1 MFSQKSPRKTLL
13 SNEAVWKCNVIET
26 SLSAKTACNQTVP
39 AKEGIMTNVALAS
52 GLTLLREGMRRVL
65 GAHPEFTIIE
75 EYNCADEIFSS
86 KSILDTRVL
95 VVATPLHHLHYQ
107 MLHEIKTRLPTV
119 ALVLI
124 ANKHS
129 DLRMMHN
136 FAGNARGLLMRNSP
150 AENLPHAI
158 RTVASGRL
166 YADAALADI
175 IINDPKLNILTN
187 ESLHLTDREFDILRR
202 IATGETN
209 QEIADSL
216 EISNKTVST
225 HKMHIM
231 EKTGTTSVAEI
242 VQYAI
247 EYGLINLG
255 SRADRSLYHFDFY
268 IPDHP
273 LQTRHTSDMQDA
285 LRNDRRVENHAGT
298 YA

>member
-1 MFSQKSPRKTLL
+1 
-13 SNEAVWKCNVIET
+13 
-26 SLSAKTACNQTVP
+26 
-39 AKEGIMTNVALAS
+39 MTNVALAS
-52 GLTLLREGMRRVL
+52 GLTLLTEGMRRVL

-75 EYNCADEIFSS
+75 EYNCADEIFSD
-86 KSILDTRVL
+86 KSIIDAQVL
-95 VVATPLHHLHYQ
+95 VIATPLYHLNYQ
-107 MLHEIKTRLPTV
+107 TLHDIETRLPTV

-136 FAGNARGLLMRNSP
+136 FAGNARGLLVGNSL

-175 IINDPKLNILTN
+175 IVNDPKLNILTN
-187 ESLHLTDREFDILRR
+187 GSLHLTDREFDILRR

-242 VQYAI
+242 VRYAI
-247 EYGLINLG
+247 EYGLINPECLV
-255 SRADRSLYHFDFY
+255 DRSHYHLDFY
-268 IPDHP
+268 SPDLQ
-273 LQTRHTSDMQDA
+273 LQTRHTSRMQHV
-285 LRNDRRVENHAGT
+285 LRDDRQVENHADTASGAR
-298 YA
+298 YSCEQYWLPRLVC

>member
-1 MFSQKSPRKTLL
+1 
-13 SNEAVWKCNVIET
+13 
-26 SLSAKTACNQTVP
+26 
-39 AKEGIMTNVALAS
+39 
-52 GLTLLREGMRRVL
+52 MRRVL

-75 EYNCADEIFSS
+75 EYNFADELFSD
-86 KSILDTRVL
+86 KSIVDTQVL
-95 VVATPLHHLHYQ
+95 VIATPLYHLNYQ
-107 MLHEIKTRLPTV
+107 TLHEIKTRLPTV

-136 FAGNARGLLMRNSP
+136 FAGNARGLLMGNSP

-175 IINDPKLNILTN
+175 IVNDPKLDILTN
-187 ESLHLTDREFDILRR
+187 GSLHLTGREFDILRR
-202 IATGETN
+202 IATGESN

-242 VQYAI
+242 VRYAI
-247 EYGLINLG
+247 EYGLINLE
-255 SRADRSLYHFDFY
+255 SIVDRSHYHLDFY
-268 IPDHP
+268 SPDLQ
-273 LQTRHTSDMQDA
+273 LQTRHTSKMQDV
-285 LRNDRRVENHAGT
+285 LRNDRRVANHADT
-298 YA
+298 YAFAIQPLSNVDNLNV

>member
-1 MFSQKSPRKTLL
+1 
-13 SNEAVWKCNVIET
+13 
-26 SLSAKTACNQTVP
+26 
-39 AKEGIMTNVALAS
+39 MTNVALAS
-52 GLTLLREGMRRVL
+52 GLSLLREGMRGIL
-65 GAHPEFTIIE
+65 GAHPEFTIVE
-75 EYNCADEIFSS
+75 EYNCADQIFSD
-86 KSILDTRVL
+86 KSIIDTQVL
-95 VVATPLHHLHYQ
+95 VIATPLYRLNYQ
-107 MLHEIKTRLPTV
+107 MLQEIKTELPTV

-136 FAGNARGLLMRNSP
+136 FAGNARGLLMGNSP

-175 IINDPKLNILTN
+175 IVNDPKLNFLSN
-187 ESLHLTDREFDILRR
+187 GSLHLTDREFDILRR

-242 VQYAI
+242 VRYAI
-247 EYGLINLG
+247 EYGLINLE
-255 SRADRSLYHFDFY
+255 SMVDRNHYHLDFHS
-268 IPDHP
+268 PNLQ
-273 LQTRHTSDMQDA
+273 LQTRHASRM
-285 LRNDRRVENHAGT
+285 
-298 YA
+298 

>member
-1 MFSQKSPRKTLL
+1 
-13 SNEAVWKCNVIET
+13 
-26 SLSAKTACNQTVP
+26 
-39 AKEGIMTNVALAS
+39 MTNVALAS
-52 GLTLLREGMRRVL
+52 GLTLLREGMQRIL

-75 EYNCADEIFSS
+75 EYESADEIFSDT
-86 KSILDTRVL
+86 SIVDAQVL
-95 VVATPLHHLHYQ
+95 VIATPLYHLHYQ

-136 FAGNARGLLMRNSP
+136 FAGNARGLLMGNSP
-150 AENLPHAI
+150 AENLPLAI

-175 IINDPKLNILTN
+175 IVNDPKLNILTN
-187 ESLHLTDREFDILRR
+187 GSLHLTDREFNILRR

-231 EKTGTTSVAEI
+231 KKTGTTSVAEI
-242 VQYAI
+242 VRYAI
-247 EYGLINLG
+247 EYGLINLE
-255 SRADRSLYHFDFY
+255 SMVDRSHCHLDFY
-268 IPDHP
+268 SPD
-273 LQTRHTSDMQDA
+273 LQLQPRHTSWM
-285 LRNDRRVENHAGT
+285 
-298 YA
+298 

>member
-1 MFSQKSPRKTLL
+1 MK
-13 SNEAVWKCNVIET
+13 
-26 SLSAKTACNQTVP
+26 
-39 AKEGIMTNVALAS
+39 
-52 GLTLLREGMRRVL
+52 RVL

-75 EYNCADEIFSS
+75 EYNCADEIFSDE
-86 KSILDTRVL
+86 SIVDAQVL
-95 VVATPLHHLHYQ
+95 VIATPLYHLNYQ

-136 FAGNARGLLMRNSP
+136 FAGNARGLLMGNSP
-150 AENLPHAI
+150 AENLSHAV

-166 YADAALADI
+166 YADKALADMI
-175 IINDPKLNILTN
+175 VNDPKLNIFKN
-187 ESLHLTDREFDILRR
+187 GSLHLTDREFDILRR

-209 QEIADSL
+209 QEIANSL

-242 VQYAI
+242 VRYAI
-247 EYGLINLG
+247 EYGLINLE
-255 SRADRSLYHFDFY
+255 SIVDHSHYHLDFY
-268 IPDHP
+268 NPGIQ
-273 LQTRHTSDMQDA
+273 LQTQHTPKM
-285 LRNDRRVENHAGT
+285 
-298 YA
+298 

>member
-1 MFSQKSPRKTLL
+1 MEATQKR
-13 SNEAVWKCNVIET
+13 NVIET
-26 SLSAKTACNQTVP
+26 SLSKKTACNQAVRV
-39 AKEGIMTNVALAS
+39 KEEIMTNVALAS
-52 GLTLLREGMRRVL
+52 GLNLLREGMRRVL

-75 EYNCADEIFSS
+75 EYNCPDAIFSG
-86 KSILDTRVL
+86 KSIVDTQVL
-95 VVATPLHHLHYQ
+95 VIATPLYHLSYQ

-124 ANKHS
+124 ANKRS

-136 FAGNARGLLMRNSP
+136 FAGNVRGLLMRNSP

-166 YADAALADI
+166 YADGALADI
-175 IINDPKLNILTN
+175 IVNDSKLNILSN

-247 EYGLINLG
+247 EYGLINLE
-255 SRADRSLYHFDFY
+255 SMDDRSHYYLDFY
-268 IPDHP
+268 SPDLQ
-273 LQTRHTSDMQDA
+273 LQTRHTSKM
-285 LRNDRRVENHAGT
+285 
-298 YA
+298 

>member
-1 MFSQKSPRKTLL
+1 
-13 SNEAVWKCNVIET
+13 
-26 SLSAKTACNQTVP
+26 
-39 AKEGIMTNVALAS
+39 MTNVALAS

-75 EYNCADEIFSS
+75 EYNSADQIFSD
-86 KSILDTRVL
+86 KSIVDAQVL
-95 VVATPLHHLHYQ
+95 VIATPLHQLNYQ
-107 MLHEIKTRLPTV
+107 TLHEIKTRLPTV

-124 ANKHS
+124 ANKQS

-136 FAGNARGLLMRNSP
+136 FAGNARGLLMGNSP

-175 IINDPKLNILTN
+175 IVNDPRLNILTN
-187 ESLHLTDREFDILRR
+187 GSLYLTDRELDILRR

-242 VQYAI
+242 VRYAI
-247 EYGLINLG
+247 EYGLIDLE
-255 SRADRSLYHFDFY
+255 STVDRSHYHLDVY
-268 IPDHP
+268 SPDLQ
-273 LQTRHTSDMQDA
+273 LQTRHTSKMQDV
-285 LRNDRRVENHAGT
+285 LRNDRRVKNRADT
-298 YA
+298 IRIRNPTTI

>member
-1 MFSQKSPRKTLL
+1 
-13 SNEAVWKCNVIET
+13 
-26 SLSAKTACNQTVP
+26 
-39 AKEGIMTNVALAS
+39 MTNVALAR
-52 GLTLLREGMRRVL
+52 GLSLLREGMRRVL

-75 EYNCADEIFSS
+75 EYNSADQIFSD
-86 KSILDTRVL
+86 KSIVDAQVL
-95 VVATPLHHLHYQ
+95 VIATPLHQLNYQ
-107 MLHEIKTRLPTV
+107 TLHEIKTRLPTV

-124 ANKHS
+124 ANKQS

-136 FAGNARGLLMRNSP
+136 FAGNARGLLMGNSP

-175 IINDPKLNILTN
+175 IVNDPRLNILTN
-187 ESLHLTDREFDILRR
+187 GSLYLTDRELDILRR

-242 VQYAI
+242 VRYAI
-247 EYGLINLG
+247 EYGLIHLE
-255 SRADRSLYHFDFY
+255 SIVDRSHYHLDFY
-268 IPDHP
+268 SPDLQ
-273 LQTRHTSDMQDA
+273 LQTRHTSRGYIRI
-285 LRNDRRVENHAGT
+285 RNPTTIQR
-298 YA
+298 